1 MTHAPSLPIRIAL
14 WSSSVG
20 LAVLIARHL
29 LRQRRAPDVGRVSDQ
44 WLAQQRWPPADP
56 LTL

>member
-1 MTHAPSLPIRIAL
+1 MRSRLSRPIRIAL

-20 LAVLIARHL
+20 VALLLARRF
-29 LRQRRAPDVGRVSDQ
+29 LRSRPAPDVGRVSDE